1 MEIIFYA
8 LIGIAAGT
16 ISGMGIGGGTLL
28 IPALTFFMGFT
39 QQQAQ
44 ATNLLF
50 FLPTATVAV
59 ITHIKQKNIEKGLL
73 LKLIVPGVLF
83 AILGSLLAIKVDAN
97 ILRRLFGAFLL
108 LVGLAEFFK
117 KEKIL
122 STNS

>member
-1 MEIIFYA
+1 MNILFYA
-8 LIGIAAGT
+8 LIGVSAGVL
-16 ISGMGIGGGTLL
+16 SGMGVGGGTLL
-28 IPALTFFMGFT
+28 IPVLTFFMGFS

-50 FLPTATVAV
+50 FLPAATVAV
-59 ITHIKQKNIEKGLL
+59 ITHIKNKNIEKGLL

-83 AILGSLLAIKVDAN
+83 AILGSLLAIKIDAA

-117 KEKIL
+117 KAEKPPQAE
-122 STNS
+122 

>member
-1 MEIIFYA
+1 MDILFYA
-8 LIGIAAGT
+8 LIGVTAGT

-59 ITHIKQKNIEKGLL
+59 ITHIKQRNIEKGLL

-83 AILGSLLAIKVDAN
+83 AILGSLLAIKIEAN

-108 LVGLAEFFK
+108 LVGLTEFFK
-117 KEKIL
+117 KTEKPPTT
-122 STNS
+122 S